1 MLKSSPGAEL
11 QALKQQQTFKKQEL
25 RTVEQT
31 EVLQAGHQSE
41 AWRASM
47 IEKKRSLIVELD
59 SLRRQIS
66 AAETEAAS
74 MATFSH
80 IQQPI
85 SLQPSI
91 PHTVYPVMAPTPFPS
106 LMMYPPPFD
115 AYPGARNSQFL
126 VSHEN
131 QGTVPQSPPGSSSR
145 RSHAIEIKPPPRDE
159 LKKQIASALDPKS
172 PTYEPVAKADIAKNS
187 PSPAKRS
194 GSPWHPHEVLS
205 QKASL
210 SSIDTTDFFPTNT
223 HEHSTT
229 RIAPQTTNAAVPST
243 PEKSWPASPWNPQSR
258 GDSSTR
264 SGAMPSWS
272 ETLTQKPSISSIGH
286 VTLNQTLSKGQERT
300 TATACEAMKSSLT
313 GPGTGSR
320 QAFAQRTSND
330 ENWFIASNPVN
341 HVPYTYQE
349 GYQAGYDHVGLPDSF
364 EVLQGFVQG
373 MLHSMEDSK
382 KGRIINHSTL
392 NFPSGGFT
400 ANRSASLQGL
410 ISTAHDSAVSMTF
423 QRNDSTKVAQGN
435 ARSANTNTV
444 LSGPP
449 RDLRYSSQGPGN
461 ALEVPISYT
470 LCNETTREYSDKIGS
485 GFRHVAMPVALSSRS
500 NGTSVSMQRYYP
512 TPKEYVPETYNGDMP
527 PFARPATSQRLSGL
541 DGAMDEF
548 LAQPQ
553 ARPHSQQPLI
563 ESVRDGSCFRP
574 SSSSKGKQRAY
585 SPPRLDSEK
594 GKESKVSSPIKV
606 SPKKVGEQHSPAKA
620 KLEHVTNKFRRTKK
634 DDPRNMSPEE
644 KREHSRKWRTR
655 FQKIKVDE
663 LKEIDDYV
671 RNNPRKTSDGSANQ
685 RG

>member
-1 MLKSSPGAEL
+1 
-11 QALKQQQTFKKQEL
+11 
-25 RTVEQT
+25 VEQT
-31 EVLQAGHQSE
+31 EVLQASHQSE

-66 AAETEAAS
+66 TAEADTAPMAA
-74 MATFSH
+74 FPH

-85 SLQPSI
+85 SLHSSI
-91 PHTVYPVMAPTPFPS
+91 PQTMYPVMAPAPFPS
-106 LMMYPPPFD
+106 LMMYPPPSD
-115 AYPGARNSQFL
+115 TYQGVRSSQFL
-126 VSHEN
+126 VSLEN
-131 QGTVPQSPPGSSSR
+131 QITLPQSPPGSASR

-159 LKKQIASALDPKS
+159 PKKQIASALDPKS
-172 PTYEPVAKADIAKNS
+172 PTYEPVTKADIAKNA
-187 PSPAKRS
+187 PSPAKCS
-194 GSPWHPHEVLS
+194 GSPWHPQEVLS

-243 PEKSWPASPWNPQSR
+243 PEKPWPASPWNPQSR

-272 ETLTQKPSISSIGH
+272 ETLTQKASISSSGH
-286 VTLNQTLSKGQERT
+286 AMSNQTLSKSEERIT
-300 TATACEAMKSSLT
+300 TTACETTKSSLV
-313 GPGTGSR
+313 GPGTDSR
-320 QAFAQRTSND
+320 QSFTQRTNND
-330 ENWFIASNPVN
+330 ENWFIASNPVK
-341 HVPYTYQE
+341 HVPSTYQE

-382 KGRIINHSTL
+382 KGRIINHSMR
-392 NFPSGGFT
+392 NFPSGGST
-400 ANRSASLQGL
+400 TSRSASLRGL
-410 ISTAHDSAVSMTF
+410 ISTPQDSAVSMTF
-423 QRNDSTKVAQGN
+423 QRNDATKVAQGN
-435 ARSANTNTV
+435 IRPANTNTV

-449 RDLRYSSQGPGN
+449 RDPGYSSQGQGS
-461 ALEVPISYT
+461 ALEVPVSYT
-470 LCNETTREYSDKIGS
+470 LCNETARDCSDKMSS
-485 GFRHVAMPVALSSRS
+485 GFRHVAMPVALGNRS
-500 NGTSVSMQRYYP
+500 NGTSVLQRYYP
-512 TPKEYVPETYNGDMP
+512 TPKEYLPGTYSGNAP

-548 LAQPQ
+548 QAQPQ
-553 ARPHSQQPLI
+553 AQSRSQQPMM

-574 SSSSKGKQRAY
+574 SSSGKGKQRPY
-585 SPPRLDSEK
+585 SPPRLDSGK
-594 GKESKVSSPIKV
+594 GKEPEVSSPLKA
-606 SPKKVGEQHSPAKA
+606 SPKKAGEQHSPAKA

-655 FQKIKVDE
+655 FQKIKADE

-671 RNNPRKTSDGSANQ
+671 RNNPRKTSDGAANQ